1 MTPIVSG
8 PQLENALLLSKRGR
22 VLDNSGAAVKFK
34 RVTIGMLTIGAA
46 LALNG
51 CGNNDD
57 KRFLDALRRDTTTYT
72 VNDDETLT
80 TAAKK
85 LCQYLDS
92 GASAQDVADV
102 INDPRTTAAQRSD
115 YAVFVNYA
123 TQVYCPKHA
132 K

>member
-1 MTPIVSG
+1 M
-8 PQLENALLLSKRGR
+8 E
-22 VLDNSGAAVKFK
+22 FK
-34 RVTIGMLTIGAA
+34 RITFGMLAIGVAFA
-46 LALNG
+46 LSG

-57 KRFLDALRRDTTTYT
+57 KRFLDALRRDTTTYS
-72 VNDDETLT
+72 VNDDKTLT
-80 TAAKK
+80 TAAEK

-92 GASAQDVADV
+92 GASAQDVANV

-115 YAVFVNYA
+115 YAVFVNFA